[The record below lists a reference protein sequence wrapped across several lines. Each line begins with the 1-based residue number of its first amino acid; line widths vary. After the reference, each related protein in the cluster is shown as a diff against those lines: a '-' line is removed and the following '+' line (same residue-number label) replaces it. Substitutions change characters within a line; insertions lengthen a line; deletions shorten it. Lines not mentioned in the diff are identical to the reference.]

1 MGVAMRLTI
10 SGHSLVPGELAGM
23 LTPMK
28 YHDSM
33 ERSAD
38 VLRQAVQLMKRY
50 GSALHPVNY
59 TLWYEY
65 VRGENP
71 PLRAAMDRYLGQHLQ
86 LDDAVAD
93 ALYKRFV
100 TGSGLDATLIERTAE
115 GVSTV
120 LTGMAESAARAGDQ
134 TAQYGTSLSKLS
146 LELAGS
152 AHSPALEEMLN
163 TTRQMQTAVTEMQQ
177 RLSDSQN
184 EIGQLRAELR
194 RVHEESRL
202 DSLTGLANRRAFDQ
216 RMAACL
222 AEADSPAKRYQRP
235 CLLIADID
243 HFKRINDTY
252 GHPYGDHVL
261 RAIGTIL
268 KETTPEDCL
277 AARIGGEEFAVL
289 VPSRSLSEARALAES
304 IRTRVAAARVRR
316 QGQDA
321 EATRVTI
328 SIGLTLF
335 QPGETGAAFMERA
348 DQALYASKDS
358 GRDRVTVLAG

>member
-1 MGVAMRLTI
+1 
-10 SGHSLVPGELAGM
+10 
-23 LTPMK
+23 MK

-38 VLRQAVQLMKRY
+38 VLRQALQLMKRH

-65 VRGENP
+65 VRGENTA
-71 PLRAAMDRYLGQHLQ
+71 LRTAMDRYLGQHLQ
-86 LDDAVAD
+86 LDEAVAD
-93 ALYKRFV
+93 AMYRRFV
-100 TGSGLDATLIERTAE
+100 SGGGIDATLIERTAE
-115 GVSTV
+115 SVSTV

-134 TAQYGTSLSKLS
+134 TAQYGTSLSRLS
-146 LELAGS
+146 HELAGS
-152 AHSPALEEMLN
+152 AHSPALEEVLN
-163 TTRQMQTAVTEMQQ
+163 TTRQMQIAVTEMQQ

-184 EIGQLRAELR
+184 EISQLRAELR
-194 RVHEESRL
+194 RVHEESRI

-216 RMAACL
+216 RLNTCIGE
-222 AEADSPAKRYQRP
+222 AETPAKRYQRP
-235 CLLIADID
+235 SLLIADID
-243 HFKRINDTY
+243 HFKRINDTH

-261 RAIGTIL
+261 RAIGSIL

-289 VPSRSLSEARALAES
+289 IPSRSLSEARALAETV
-304 IRTRVAAARVRR
+304 RTRVAGARVSRQG

-321 EATRVTI
+321 EVTRVTI

-335 QPGETGAAFMERA
+335 RPGENGTAFMERA

>member
-1 MGVAMRLTI
+1 M
-10 SGHSLVPGELAGM
+10 P
-23 LTPMK
+23 TPMK

-38 VLRQAVQLMKRY
+38 VLRQALQLMKRH

-71 PLRAAMDRYLGQHLQ
+71 PLRAAMDRYLAQHLQ
-86 LDDAVAD
+86 LDDAVAE
-93 ALYKRFV
+93 ALHKRFV
-100 TGSGLDATLIERTAE
+100 FGNGLDGTVIERTAE
-115 GVSTV
+115 GVSSV
-120 LTGMAESAARAGDQ
+120 LTGMAETAARAGDR
-134 TAQYGTSLSKLS
+134 TAEYGSSLSRLSQKLADS
-146 LELAGS
+146 T
-152 AHSPALEEMLN
+152 HSPALEEVLQ
-163 TTRQMQTAVTEMQQ
+163 TTRQMQAAVAEMQQ
-177 RLSDSQN
+177 RLASSQS

-194 RVHEESRL
+194 RVHEESRI

-216 RMAACL
+216 RLGACL
-222 AEADSPAKRYQRP
+222 AEADTPAKRYQRP

-243 HFKRINDTY
+243 HFKRINDTH

-261 RAIGTIL
+261 CAVGTIL

-277 AARIGGEEFAVL
+277 AARIGGEEFAIL
-289 VPSRSLSEARALAES
+289 VPSRSLTESRALAES
-304 IRTRVAAARVRR
+304 VRTRVAAARVRR
-316 QGQDA
+316 QGQEA
-321 EATRVTI
+321 EAPRITI

-335 QPGETGAAFMERA
+335 RPGESAATFMERA
-348 DQALYASKDS
+348 DQALYTSKDS

>member
-1 MGVAMRLTI
+1 
-10 SGHSLVPGELAGM
+10 
-23 LTPMK
+23 MK
-28 YHDSM
+28 YHDNM

-38 VLRQAVQLMKRY
+38 VLRQALQLMKRH

-86 LDDAVAD
+86 LDEAVAE

-100 TGSGLDATLIERTAE
+100 TGSGLDATLVERTAE

-134 TAQYGTSLSKLS
+134 TAQYGTSLSRLS
-146 LELAGS
+146 QELAGS
-152 AHSPALEEMLN
+152 AHSPALEELLS
-163 TTRQMQTAVTEMQQ
+163 TTRQMQSAVTEMQQ
-177 RLSDSQN
+177 RLAASQS
-184 EIGQLRAELR
+184 EIGQLRAELQ
-194 RVHEESRL
+194 RVQEEARL

-216 RMAACL
+216 CL
-222 AEADSPAKRYQRP
+222 RDCLVQADTPARRYQRP
-235 CLLIADID
+235 SLLIADID
-243 HFKRINDTY
+243 HFKRINDAH

-261 RAIGTIL
+261 RVIGGIL
-268 KETTPEDCL
+268 KDCTPQDCL

-289 VPSRSLSEARALAES
+289 IPSRSLSEARALAETV
-304 IRTRVAAARVRR
+304 RTRVATAQIRR
-316 QGQDA
+316 PTQ
-321 EATRVTI
+321 EALAPRVTL

-335 QPGETGAAFMERA
+335 RPGEEGAVFMERA

-358 GRDRVTVLAG
+358 GRDRITVLAG

>member
-1 MGVAMRLTI
+1 
-10 SGHSLVPGELAGM
+10 
-23 LTPMK
+23 MK

-38 VLRQAVQLMKRY
+38 VLRQALQLMKRH

-93 ALYKRFV
+93 ALHKRFV

-134 TAQYGTSLSKLS
+134 TAQYGTSLSRLS
-146 LELAGS
+146 QELAGS
-152 AHSPALEEMLN
+152 AHSPALEELLS
-163 TTRQMQTAVTEMQQ
+163 TTRQMQAAVTEMQQ
-177 RLSDSQN
+177 RLAASQS
-184 EIGQLRAELR
+184 EIGQLRTELR
-194 RVHEESRL
+194 RVQEESLL

-216 RMAACL
+216 RMGTCL
-222 AEADSPAKRYQRP
+222 AEAENPAKRYQRP
-235 CLLIADID
+235 SLLIADID
-243 HFKRINDTY
+243 HFKRINDTH
-252 GHPYGDHVL
+252 GHPYGDQVL
-261 RAIGTIL
+261 RVIGGIL
-268 KETTPEDCL
+268 KEATPQDCL

-289 VPSRSLSEARALAES
+289 VPSRSLSEARALAENL
-304 IRTRVAAARVRR
+304 RTRVAAAQIRR
-316 QGQDA
+316 PTQETPA
-321 EATRVTI
+321 PRVTV

-335 QPGETGAAFMERA
+335 CPGENGTAFMERA

>member
-1 MGVAMRLTI
+1 MT
-10 SGHSLVPGELAGM
+10 
-23 LTPMK
+23 TPMR

-38 VLRQAVQLMKRY
+38 VLRQAVQLMKRH

-71 PLRAAMDRYLGQHLQ
+71 ALRAAMDRYLAQHLQ
-86 LDDAVAD
+86 LDDAIAD
-93 ALYKRFV
+93 AMYRRFV
-100 TGSGLDATLIERTAE
+100 TGGGIDATLIERTAE

-134 TAQYGTSLSKLS
+134 TAQYGTSLSRLS
-146 LELAGS
+146 QELAGS

-163 TTRQMQTAVTEMQQ
+163 TTRQMQVAVTEMQQ

-216 RMAACL
+216 HLANCL
-222 AEADSPAKRYQRP
+222 AEANTPARRYQRP
-235 CLLIADID
+235 CLMIADID

-261 RAIGTIL
+261 RAVGTIL
-268 KETTPEDCL
+268 KEVTPADCL

-289 VPSRSLSEARALAES
+289 MPSSSLSEARSLAES
-304 IRTRVAAARVRR
+304 VRLRVAAARVRR
-316 QGQDA
+316 QGQDDD
-321 EATRVTI
+321 ATRITI

-335 QPGETGAAFMERA
+335 RHGENGTAFMERA
-348 DQALYASKDS
+348 DQALYTSKDS

>member
-1 MGVAMRLTI
+1 M
-10 SGHSLVPGELAGM
+10 P
-23 LTPMK
+23 TPMK

-38 VLRQAVQLMKRY
+38 VLRQALQLMKRH

-71 PLRAAMDRYLGQHLQ
+71 PLRAAMDRYLAQHLQ
-86 LDDAVAD
+86 LDDAVAE
-93 ALYKRFV
+93 ALHKRFV
-100 TGSGLDATLIERTAE
+100 LGSGLDGALIERTAE

-134 TAQYGTSLSKLS
+134 TAQYGSSLSRLS
-146 LELAGS
+146 QELAGS
-152 AHSPALEEMLN
+152 THSPALQEVLN

-177 RLSDSQN
+177 RLAASQS

-194 RVHEESRL
+194 RVHEESRM

-216 RMAACL
+216 QLATCL
-222 AEADSPAKRYQRP
+222 AEADTPARRYQRP
-235 CLLIADID
+235 SLLIADID
-243 HFKRINDTY
+243 HFKRINDTH

-261 RAIGTIL
+261 RAVGTIL

-289 VPSRSLSEARALAES
+289 IPSRSLSESRALAES
-304 IRTRVAAARVRR
+304 VRTRVAAARVRR
-316 QGQDA
+316 QGQEA
-321 EATRVTI
+321 EATSVTI

-335 QPGETGAAFMERA
+335 RPGESATAFMERA
-348 DQALYASKDS
+348 DQALYTSKDS

>member
-1 MGVAMRLTI
+1 
-10 SGHSLVPGELAGM
+10 
-23 LTPMK
+23 MK
-28 YHDSM
+28 YHDNM

-38 VLRQAVQLMKRY
+38 VLRQALQLMKRH

-86 LDDAVAD
+86 LDEAVAE
-93 ALYKRFV
+93 ALHKRFV

-134 TAQYGTSLSKLS
+134 TAQYGTSLSRLS
-146 LELAGS
+146 QELASS
-152 AHSPALEEMLN
+152 AHSPALEELLN
-163 TTRQMQTAVTEMQQ
+163 TTRQMQTAVNEMQQ
-177 RLSDSQN
+177 RLAASQS
-184 EIGQLRAELR
+184 EIGQLRAELH
-194 RVHEESRL
+194 RVQEESRL

-216 RMAACL
+216 SLRDCIVQ
-222 AEADSPAKRYQRP
+222 ADAPSRRYQRP
-235 CLLIADID
+235 SLLIADID

-252 GHPYGDHVL
+252 GHPFGDHVL
-261 RAIGTIL
+261 RVIGTIL
-268 KETTPEDCL
+268 KAVTPQDCL

-289 VPSRSLSEARALAES
+289 VPSRSLTEARALAETV
-304 IRTRVAAARVRR
+304 RTRVSASPIRR
-316 QGQDA
+316 PSQ
-321 EATRVTI
+321 EAGIARVTI

-335 QPGETGAAFMERA
+335 HPGEDGAAFMERA

>member
-1 MGVAMRLTI
+1 MRYL
-10 SGHSLVPGELAGM
+10 
-23 LTPMK
+23 
-28 YHDSM
+28 DSM
-33 ERSAD
+33 ERSTD
-38 VLRQAVQLMKRY
+38 VLRQALQLMKRH

-71 PLRAAMDRYLGQHLQ
+71 ALRAAMDRYLSQHLQ
-86 LDDAVAD
+86 LDTPMAE

-100 TGSGLDATLIERTAE
+100 TGNGLDATLIERTAE

-134 TAQYGTSLSKLS
+134 TAQYGTSLTRLS
-146 LELAGS
+146 QELAGS
-152 AHSPALEEMLN
+152 THSPAVEEMLQ
-163 TTRQMQTAVTEMQQ
+163 TTRQMQIAVAEMQQ
-177 RLSDSQN
+177 RLSDNQN
-184 EIGQLRAELR
+184 EIGQLRIELR
-194 RVHEESRL
+194 RVHEESRM

-216 RMAACL
+216 HLATCL
-222 AEADSPAKRYQRP
+222 AEANTPARRYQRP

-252 GHPYGDHVL
+252 GHPHGDEVL
-261 RAIGTIL
+261 RAIGAIL
-268 KETTPEDCL
+268 KDATPEDCR

-289 VPSRSLSEARALAES
+289 VPTRSLSEARILAETL
-304 IRTRVAAARVRR
+304 RVRVAAARVPR
-316 QGQDA
+316 QTPDA
-321 EATRVTI
+321 ATTRVTL
-328 SIGLTLF
+328 SLGLTLF

-348 DQALYASKDS
+348 DQALYTSKDS